1 VHRGAAQH
9 LWLLGAPPEVCIGD
23 RAQERSE
30 REQLCCGTALRSGTE
45 LGGGREFTCTESN
58 RRFGSALSQPG
69 AAGGMEDE
77 RARRTMAVLTET
89 GLRRNRNVVRWG
101 SICAAPRQYGFSD
114 ARRLIW
120 LDAGGRSPSDRNHQ
134 PRVADGC

>member
-30 REQLCCGTALRSGTE
+30 REQLCCGTALRRGTE

-58 RRFGSALSQPG
+58 RELRSASFSTGTHIKSQWDSFMG
-69 AAGGMEDE
+69 
-77 RARRTMAVLTET
+77 LTFQVP
-89 GLRRNRNVVRWG
+89 LRRL
-101 SICAAPRQYGFSD
+101 P
-114 ARRLIW
+114 
-120 LDAGGRSPSDRNHQ
+120 
-134 PRVADGC
+134 

>member
-1 VHRGAAQH
+1 

-58 RRFGSALSQPG
+58 R
-69 AAGGMEDE
+69 E
-77 RARRTMAVLTET
+77 
-89 GLRRNRNVVRWG
+89 LR
-101 SICAAPRQYGFSD
+101 S
-114 ARRLIW
+114 
-120 LDAGGRSPSDRNHQ
+120 
-134 PRVADGC
+134 